1 MRLAPS
7 FTAEERASSSPE
19 IFRRNRR
26 DIMHCVLGVDGGN
39 TKTLALVASLDG
51 RILGAGRGGCGDIY
65 NAERE
70 TLSSEEAALANIAD
84 AITQA
89 LRAAQVKADDLAA
102 SVFNAAGVDW
112 PEDAA
117 LLREAM
123 QARGFGRRVFVQN
136 DALGVLHDQ
145 VSSSIGVSVICG
157 TGGAVG
163 ARGPDGRF
171 WNSSRWQD
179 EIQGGS
185 QLGLKTLYAICRAEL
200 GMEPPTTLTP
210 RVLDLLRLQS
220 VEEVLHYYTSRES
233 RGKHRRLDRLTPVLL
248 DEAQAGDYL
257 ARRIVSEHGRALGA
271 FALAAARHVGI
282 ERTDFALALAG
293 GVFRHPSPA
302 LPEAVIETVRRTSPG
317 VRPMRCRF
325 EPIVGVLFSALEA
338 AGVRV
343 NASIAANLT
352 PTLPPPNFFMTNP
365 EEVVVAAPQPEP

>member
-1 MRLAPS
+1 
-7 FTAEERASSSPE
+7 
-19 IFRRNRR
+19 
-26 DIMHCVLGVDGGN
+26 MHCVLGVDGGN
-39 TKTLALVASLDG
+39 TKTLALIASLDG

-65 NAERE
+65 NAHRE
-70 TLSSEEAALANIAD
+70 GLSSEEAALANIED

-89 LRAAQVKADDLAA
+89 LQAAQADATDLVA
-102 SVFNAAGVDW
+102 SAFNAAGVDW

-117 LLREAM
+117 LLRAAM
-123 QARGFGRRVFVQN
+123 QARGFGRRILVQN

-171 WNSSRWQD
+171 WHSSRWQD
-179 EIQGGS
+179 EVQGAS

-200 GMEPPTTLTP
+200 GMEPPTALSK
-210 RVLDLLRLQS
+210 RVIDLLHLRS

-233 RGKHRRLDRLTPVLL
+233 RGQHRRLDRLTPVLL
-248 DEAQAGDYL
+248 DEAEAGDDL
-257 ARRIVSEHGRALGA
+257 ARRIVSEHGHALGQ

-282 ERTDFALALAG
+282 EATPFALALAG
-293 GVFRHPSPA
+293 GVFRHPSSV
-302 LPEAVIETVRRTSPG
+302 LPEAVIETVRRISPG

-338 AGVRV
+338 VGVAV
-343 NASIAANLT
+343 DDAIVANLT
-352 PTLPPPNFFMTNP
+352 PTLPAADFFMTSP
-365 EEVVVAAPQPEP
+365 EGVAVGVPQPES

>member
-1 MRLAPS
+1 
-7 FTAEERASSSPE
+7 
-19 IFRRNRR
+19 
-26 DIMHCVLGVDGGN
+26 MHCVLGVDGGN

-51 RILGAGRGGCGDIY
+51 RILGAGRGGCGDMY

-70 TLSSEEAALANIAD
+70 GLTSEEAALANTED

-89 LRAAQVKADDLAA
+89 LQAAQVETDELVA

-112 PEDAA
+112 PEDAT

-123 QARGFGRRVFVQN
+123 QARGFGRRVLIQN

-179 EIQGGS
+179 EVQGGS

-200 GMEPPTTLTP
+200 GMEPPTTLTR
-210 RVLDLLRLQS
+210 RVVEALHLRS
-220 VEEVLHYYTSRES
+220 VEEVLHSYTSRAS
-233 RGKHRRLDRLTPVLL
+233 RGHHRRLDRLAPVLL
-248 DEAQAGDYL
+248 DEAEAGDDL
-257 ARRIVSEHGRALGA
+257 ARRIVSEHGHALGN
-271 FALAAARHVGI
+271 FALAAARLVGI
-282 ERTDFALALAG
+282 AETPFALALAG
-293 GVFRHPSPA
+293 GVFRHPSA
-302 LPEAVIETVRRTSPG
+302 VLPEAVIETVRQSSPG
-317 VRPMRCRF
+317 VRPMRCRY

-338 AGVRV
+338 AGV
-343 NASIAANLT
+343 SIDEAVAAHLLST
-352 PTLPPPNFFMTNP
+352 IPPAGFFVTNP
-365 EEVVVAAPQPEP
+365 EEYK